1 MVRKASQYNYAVDPT
16 YNQIDLH
23 LEETFAVFLSMN
35 EITRIYYYKFRKQ
48 DSRRAKEKIRD
59 LFVVGCLTALRYSD
73 YSTLAQDNFQNDFI
87 VKRTKKTNVTV
98 KVPIHDYVREIIAK
112 YGGNI
117 PNGLSIQYFN
127 KYLKLIM
134 REIGLTDKITYSY
147 TVGGKI
153 KTVTKE
159 KWELIC
165 SHTARRSAATNLYLT
180 GRMKTLEI
188 MRLTGHK
195 TEQNFFRYIRLTN
208 DDTARSISGDMF
220 FRK

>member
-1 MVRKASQYNYAVDPT
+1 MLLDY
-16 YNQIDLH
+16 
-23 LEETFAVFLSMN
+23 TFAVFLSMN

-73 YSTLAQDNFQNDFI
+73 YSTLTLDNFQNDFI

-98 KVPIHDYVREIIAK
+98 KVPMHEYVREIIAK

-117 PNGLSIQYFN
+117 PNGRCIQYFN

-159 KWELIC
+159 KW
-165 SHTARRSAATNLYLT
+165 
-180 GRMKTLEI
+180 
-188 MRLTGHK
+188 
-195 TEQNFFRYIRLTN
+195 
-208 DDTARSISGDMF
+208 
-220 FRK
+220 

>member
-23 LEETFAVFLSMN
+23 LEDTFAVFLSMN

-73 YSTLAQDNFQNDFI
+73 YSTLTQDNFQNDFI

-98 KVPIHDYVREIIAK
+98 KVPMHDYVREIIAK

-117 PNGLSIQYFN
+117 S
-127 KYLKLIM
+127 
-134 REIGLTDKITYSY
+134 LTDFAFST
-147 TVGGKI
+147 
-153 KTVTKE
+153 
-159 KWELIC
+159 
-165 SHTARRSAATNLYLT
+165 
-180 GRMKTLEI
+180 
-188 MRLTGHK
+188 
-195 TEQNFFRYIRLTN
+195 LTN
-208 DDTARSISGDMF
+208 ILN
-220 FRK
+220 